1 VTVNELHT
9 VGKSCGSGQSVWE
22 LASSIPLASY
32 IPWASCVAVGKLYA
46 AGELCGSGQAWSVWV
61 QLGIRRRCHSGPPQR
76 ETEPQNEL
84 GDRSHAK
91 DRFSKFETPL
101 IIIAGITGT
110 REVES

>member
-9 VGKSCGSGQSVWE
+9 VGKPCGSGQSVWE

-32 IPWASCVAVGKLYA
+32 IPWASCVAVASCMLLASCVA
-46 AGELCGSGQAWSVWV
+46 AGK
-61 QLGIRRRCHSGPPQR
+61 LGIRRGVGADVTVAHCAGPGMKLSR
-76 ETEPQNEL
+76 N
-84 GDRSHAK
+84 RSHAK
-91 DRFSKFETPL
+91 DGFSKFEMPL

>member
-1 VTVNELHT
+1 VGVSKLYTASELYT
-9 VGKSCGSGQSVWE
+9 VGELCDRGQAVW
-22 LASSIPLASY
+22 PRASY
-32 IPWASCVAVGKLYA
+32 AAVGKLYA